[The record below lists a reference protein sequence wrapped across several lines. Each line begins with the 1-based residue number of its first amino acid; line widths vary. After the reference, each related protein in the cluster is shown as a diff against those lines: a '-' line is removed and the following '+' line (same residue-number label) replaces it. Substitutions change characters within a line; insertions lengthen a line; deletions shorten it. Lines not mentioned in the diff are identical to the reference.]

1 MGHPILTALPAPL
14 APTSFPLLT
23 ALNFCHEILV
33 ALHERCAP
41 ARDAYIDAL
50 SAPLANPP
58 PDSLDLAKL
67 LVETIRSI
75 LKFAETMKDDLSQFV
90 LGSMGEAQLAAAV
103 ADQARTRERALVLD
117 LWKQS
122 AIREDVAAWLAD
134 LSRPYA
140 SIVVPPSRKWVSRLV
155 QALGTTDPVA
165 CPLPTKPL
173 PPGNNSP
180 PPVPNTLPPPLFFS
194 TPELFYIQN
203 FLQAI
208 VIAAALRTLLPVSA
222 SPPEDFMYRIWT
234 LLLASVSEE
243 DLQEDVRLVNL
254 ADELIRASS
263 LTDAEA
269 MKRLRAAVARTLR
282 TSDPVF
288 LLLQGR
294 LLSAL
299 AERLAHVPVPVDRKD
314 APAELRTGRR
324 ERPFSATNEKQSTTE
339 AVEVKGFGD
348 PVLTVAIQEAL
359 EKLQQAVLW
368 IESVWEDLF
377 EPSNAVDRI
386 DN

>member
-1 MGHPILTALPAPL
+1 
-14 APTSFPLLT
+14 
-23 ALNFCHEILV
+23 
-33 ALHERCAP
+33 
-41 ARDAYIDAL
+41 
-50 SAPLANPP
+50 
-58 PDSLDLAKL
+58 
-67 LVETIRSI
+67 
-75 LKFAETMKDDLSQFV
+75 MKDDLSQFV

-103 ADQARTRERALVLD
+103 ADQARTRERALALD
-117 LWKQS
+117 LWRQS
-122 AIREDVAAWLAD
+122 VIRDDVAAWLAD
-134 LSRPYA
+134 LSQSYA
-140 SIVVPPSRKWVSRLV
+140 LIVAPPSRKWVLRLV
-155 QALGTTDPVA
+155 QALGATDPVA
-165 CPLPTKPL
+165 CSLPTKPL
-173 PPGNNSP
+173 PPENSSP
-180 PPVPNTLPPPLFFS
+180 PPVSNALPPPLFFS

-208 VIAAALRTLLPVSA
+208 IIAAALRTLLPASA

-234 LLLASVSEE
+234 LLLASVNEE

-254 ADELIRASS
+254 TDELVRASS

-269 MKRLRAAVARTLR
+269 TEQLRAAVARTLR

-299 AERLAHVPVPVDRKD
+299 AERVARAPVLADRKD

-324 ERPFSATNEKQSTTE
+324 ERPPSATDEKRSTIE
-339 AVEVKGFGD
+339 ALEVKGFRD

-359 EKLQQAVLW
+359 EKLQRVVLW
-368 IESVWEDLF
+368 IESIWADLF
-377 EPSNAVDRI
+377 EPSNTVDGI